1 MHERLLFLRIVNRTL
16 NYSITS
22 MRGAFLEL
30 AFLMQT
36 RSLMLTRILIQRKH
50 AGSTILKTYDSKGE
64 SRHNKYEIWV
74 LQLAFFMQIGIGG
87 NEIQFFVDDDPSV
100 TGF

>member
-1 MHERLLFLRIVNRTL
+1 MHARLLSLQIVSRTL
-16 NYSITS
+16 NYSITI

-36 RSLMLTRILIQRKH
+36 RSLMVTRILIQRKH

-64 SRHNKYEIWV
+64 PRHNKYKIWV
-74 LQLAFFMQIGIGG
+74 LQLAFFMQIDSDG
-87 NEIQFFVDDDPSV
+87 NEIHFFVDHDPSV